1 MAVIFALVWDTSGA
15 QGLVCMHAKSLQSC
29 PTPWDSMDCSPSG
42 SSVHGILQ
50 ARTLE
55 WVVSLLQGIFP
66 TQGSNPCLLCLL
78 HWRNS
83 LPLVPHGL
91 GATILCWFHVFSLV
105 RGWVRLE
112 RLVPHFWAGFCLTS
126 NVSHCAGVA
135 LLLLNVDSNRVLAK
149 VAFSLVRV
157 FRLLPR
163 LGWCIS
169 HHFAV

>member
-1 MAVIFALVWDTSGA
+1 MPVCIHAVHPQGRHQNSGC
-15 QGLVCMHAKSLQSC
+15 VEI
-29 PTPWDSMDCSPSG
+29 PSFG
-42 SSVHGILQ
+42 
-50 ARTLE
+50 
-55 WVVSLLQGIFP
+55 
-66 TQGSNPCLLCLL
+66 CLLRLCILKQDPHSWQVSRESCLTLVEKGCFRLL

-169 HHFAV
+169 QIGRAHV